1 MPNAVT
7 GAFSGETITVDAMVA
22 DPTFI
27 PSTIREDMDRS
38 FLTEAIFRDGGPN
51 NGVVAYAEAVA
62 PFLADEAEQVAEYA
76 EIPLSTLQ
84 VGKYKSVIGIKTAL
98 GVSVSLE
105 QRRFNKIDQVSQ
117 QVTALKNTM
126 TRTDV
131 RACLEAFTKAGVEKL
146 QVTPWEDPKAD
157 PLKDIRSAKRM
168 IREAKPADAK
178 DQKFGYHPDTLVISE
193 SVLEAALDHEN
204 TQKFFHAT
212 PAEDNPIFKGIL
224 PQSLVDLQIVTS
236 SWLEEDEIYV
246 MESGTAGFFS
256 DGIPLTVSDLYSPS
270 GDNGY
275 GGSTQSW
282 RLDAFRH
289 RVIAVDNPKAVVKIT
304 GAIS

>member
-1 MPNAVT
+1 MANAIT
-7 GAFSGETITVDAMVA
+7 GAFSGDKLTVDTMVG

-27 PSTIREDMDRS
+27 PSTIREDLDRS
-38 FLTEAIFRDGGPN
+38 FLTEAIFRNGGPN
-51 NGVVAYAEAVA
+51 NGVVAYAEAVS
-62 PFLADEAEQVAEYA
+62 PFLVDDAEEVAEYG
-76 EIPLSTLQ
+76 EIPLSTMKT
-84 VGKYKSVIGIKTAL
+84 GKWKSVIGIKTAL
-98 GVSVSLE
+98 GISVSLE

-131 RACLEAFTKAGVEKL
+131 RACLDAFDKANAPTL
-146 QVTPWEDPKAD
+146 NVTSWEDPKAD

-168 IREAKPADAK
+168 VREAKPEGVDE
-178 DQKFGYHPDTLVISE
+178 QKFGYKADTLVISE

-204 TQKFFHAT
+204 TQKFFRAT

-236 SWLEEDEIYV
+236 SWLDEDEIYV
-246 MESGTAGFFS
+246 MESGAAGFYS
-256 DGIPLTVSDLYSPS
+256 DGIPLTVTDLYAPN

-275 GGSTQSW
+275 GGTTQSW
-282 RLDAFRH
+282 RIDAFRH